1 MKIVITYGPADI
13 SRVIRQD
20 LARQGIAATDA
31 DIKYSKNN
39 VVVSVE
45 ATADDSPIPVEEPV
59 ARVAASTPTPAP
71 TPTPTPA
78 PKLEAI
84 EGGAGPVDMG
94 AVFRESQKI
103 ASSTEGKFPTP
114 KHSMLDG
121 ESTDWPGAK
130 E

>member
-45 ATADDSPIPVEEPV
+45 ATADDSPIPVEEPA
-59 ARVAASTPTPAP
+59 ARAAPAP
-71 TPTPTPA
+71 TPTPTPT
-78 PKLEAI
+78 PTPRLEAN

-94 AVFRESQKI
+94 AVFRESQKL
-103 ASSTEGKFPTP
+103 AASTEGKFPTP
-114 KHSMLDG
+114 KHTMLEG
-121 ESTDWPGAK
+121 ESTEWPAK

>member
-13 SRVIRQD
+13 SRVIRHD

-31 DIKYSKNN
+31 DIKYGKNS

-45 ATADDSPIPVEEPV
+45 ATADDSPIPVEDPV
-59 ARVAASTPTPAP
+59 VRSTAPVPTPP
-71 TPTPTPA
+71 PPPV

-103 ASSTEGKFPTP
+103 AASTEGKFPVK
-114 KHSMLDG
+114 KHAMLDG
-121 ESTDWPGAK
+121 ESSEWPGDNQ
-130 E
+130 

>member
-20 LARQGIAATDA
+20 LARQGIVATDA

-45 ATADDSPIPVEEPV
+45 ATADDSPIPVEEPA
-59 ARVAASTPTPAP
+59 ARAAAPAPVP

-103 ASSTEGKFPTP
+103 AASTEGKFPTP
-114 KHSMLDG
+114 KHTMLDG
-121 ESTDWPGAK
+121 ESTEWPGAK